1 MRGVELHIAGASN
14 LLGQEFAV
22 SRRRA
27 RIVSAGDNQSRR
39 ADCADAFAE
48 VCFAQSFAT
57 SDEALGAGAFHH
69 MLDALHCLRLAFP
82 ETRGEP
88 ALHRRGCDRFRAALA
103 HSIYSRVPRIR
114 ISNLSC
120 CCAPRA
126 LILVFPTR
134 GTRE

>member
-27 RIVSAGDNQSRR
+27 RVVSAGDNQSRR
-39 ADCADAFAE
+39 ADWADAFAE

-57 SDEALGAGAFHH
+57 SDEAFGAGAFHH

-103 HSIYSRVPRIR
+103 HSIYSRVPRIGIADLR
-114 ISNLSC
+114 T
-120 CCAPRA
+120 RA
-126 LILVFPTR
+126 AQHQLVQSFA
-134 GTRE
+134 GMEA